1 MRGDIMTTDVHA
13 PSLKE
18 LVTRDTLPVRKE
30 PYWNILEYGRHIGLR
45 KRHPEIQ
52 YWVARTRMKS
62 GEYKQHTV
70 GVATTNTFPGMSF
83 EEAVLEAR
91 TWFEALAPSEDLSE
105 ASPVGGTTHLR
116 YISRGGVYTVGD
128 ALVDYVS
135 WKRLAAA
142 KTTFA
147 SNLAL
152 INHHMIDRLGDIP
165 LDELTGR
172 HVQRFC
178 IGVLETPPKR
188 GNQRLGPRRE
198 LASLEG
204 IELRNRK
211 ATLNTLLGILRLA
224 VQVAWE
230 NGETDSERAWR
241 CIRRVPN
248 SEPVRTEFL
257 TRAECRRLLDHCRPD
272 LRLLVQAALYTGCRA
287 QELTHLRV
295 ADVATHV
302 FGIYVAPSKN
312 YRSRYVFL
320 PDEGMAFFLRQ
331 REGRD
336 PSAFIFSNAAGRP
349 WAGNYRHL
357 FKGAVREAA
366 LNDRI
371 VFHSLRHTY
380 ASQLVQAGTPL
391 PIVAQ
396 QLGHATTD
404 TVSRTYGHLAPSTL
418 EAEIRS
424 RFAPL
429 DPALMVEV
437 DLRKR
442 QLSSLSRSLQ
452 QTALEGE
459 EDRSWPRSNF
469 CRGRIPSVA
478 DT

>member
-1 MRGDIMTTDVHA
+1 MSDVHA
-13 PSLKE
+13 PILKE
-18 LVTRDTLPVRKE
+18 LSTRSGLPVRNE

-45 KRHPEIQ
+45 KRHSDVH
-52 YWVARTRMKS
+52 YWIARARMKS
-62 GEYKQHTV
+62 GLYKQHTL
-70 GVATTNTFPGMSF
+70 GVATTSTFSGLSYD
-83 EEAVLEAR
+83 
-91 TWFEALAPSEDLSE
+91 EALRAARIWFGTLSTSSELSE
-105 ASPVGGTTHLR
+105 PTPVGGTSRLR
-116 YISRGGVYTVGD
+116 YTPKGGAFTVGD
-128 ALVDYVS
+128 ALADYVS

-147 SNLAL
+147 GNLSL

-178 IGVLETPPKR
+178 VDVLETPPKR
-188 GNQRLGPRRE
+188 GNQRLGPRRD
-198 LASLEG
+198 LASLAG
-204 IELRNRK
+204 VDLRNRK
-211 ATLNTLLGILRLA
+211 ATLNTLLGILRIA
-224 VQVAWE
+224 VQMAWE

-257 TRAECRRLLDHCRPD
+257 TRDECRRLLQVCRPD

-287 QELTHLRV
+287 QELTRLRV
-295 ADVATHV
+295 ADVATHI
-302 FGIYVAPSKN
+302 FGIFVAPTKS

-331 REGRD
+331 SEGRD
-336 PSAFIFSNAAGRP
+336 PSSYVFLNAAGRE
-349 WAGNYRHL
+349 WASNYRHL
-357 FKGAVREAA
+357 FKDAVREAGLA
-366 LNDRI
+366 DRI

-391 PIVAQ
+391 PIIAQ

-424 RFAPL
+424 RFSPL
-429 DPALMVEV
+429 DRAFAEEA
-437 DLRKR
+437 DQRKR
-442 QLSSLSRSLQ
+442 QLSLLSRSLQ
-452 QTALEGE
+452 ENVLEAQA
-459 EDRSWPRSNF
+459 DQAWPRSNF
-469 CRGRIPSVA
+469 CHSTISKSSA
-478 DT
+478 C

>member
-1 MRGDIMTTDVHA
+1 MTGVHA

-18 LVTRDTLPVRKE
+18 LTTRLVLPMRKE

-45 KRHPEIQ
+45 KLHPEVQ
-52 YWVARTRMKS
+52 YWVARTRTKS
-62 GEYKQHTV
+62 GHYKQHTL
-70 GVATTNTFPGMSF
+70 GVATTSTFEGLSF
-83 EEAVLEAR
+83 DEALRHAR
-91 TWFEALAPSEDLSE
+91 VWFETIARSEVLSDP
-105 ASPVGGTTHLR
+105 APVGGTTQLR
-116 YISRGGVYTVGD
+116 YVSFGGAYTVGD
-128 ALVDYVS
+128 ALADYIS

-147 SNLAL
+147 SNLSL
-152 INHHMIDRLGDIP
+152 INHHMIDRLGGIP
-165 LDELTGR
+165 LHELNGR
-172 HVQRFC
+172 HIQRFC
-178 IGVLETPPKR
+178 VDVLETPPKR
-188 GNQRLGPRRE
+188 GNQGLGARRA

-204 IELRNRK
+204 VDLRNRK
-211 ATLNTLLGILRLA
+211 ATLNTLLGILRIA

-248 SEPVRTEFL
+248 SEPVRNEFL
-257 TRAECRRLLDHCRPD
+257 TREECRRLLNHCRPE
-272 LRLLVQAALYTGCRA
+272 LRLLVQAALYSGCRA
-287 QELTHLRV
+287 QELTRLRV

-302 FGIYVAPSKN
+302 FGIFVAASKS
-312 YRSRYVFL
+312 YRSRYVYL
-320 PDEGMAFFLRQ
+320 PDEGMAFFLCQ
-331 REGRD
+331 SEDRD
-336 PSAFIFSNAAGRP
+336 PSEFVFCNSLGRP
-349 WAGNYRHL
+349 WATNYRHL
-357 FKGAVREAA
+357 FKSAVREAG

-429 DPALMVEV
+429 DPVLAIEVER
-437 DLRKR
+437 RKR

-452 QTALEGE
+452 DQVLEAP
-459 EDRSWPRSNF
+459 EDSVLPRSNF
-469 CRGRIPSVA
+469 CRGWFSFA
-478 DT
+478 SDG

>member
-1 MRGDIMTTDVHA
+1 MSDAHA

-18 LVTRDTLPVRKE
+18 LATRLVLPVRKE

-45 KRHPEIQ
+45 KEHAEIN
-52 YWVARTRMKS
+52 YWLARTRMKS
-62 GEYKQHTV
+62 GLYKQHTL
-70 GVATTNTFPGMSF
+70 GAATTSTCSGLSF
-83 EEAVLEAR
+83 DEALDKAR
-91 TWFEALAPSEDLSE
+91 TWFETLARSDELSVPL
-105 ASPVGGTTHLR
+105 PVGGTTHLR
-116 YISRGGVYTVGD
+116 YVTKAGAYTVGD
-128 ALVDYVS
+128 ALADYVA

-142 KTTFA
+142 RTTFA
-147 SNLAL
+147 ANLSL

-165 LDELTGR
+165 IDELTGR

-178 IGVLETPPKR
+178 VDVLETPPKR
-188 GNQRLGPRRE
+188 GQQRLGDRRDI
-198 LASLEG
+198 ASLDG
-204 IELRNRK
+204 ISLRNRK

-257 TRAECRRLLDHCRPD
+257 TRDECRRLLEHCRPD

-287 QELTHLRV
+287 QELTRLRV

-302 FGIYVAPSKN
+302 FGIFVAPSKN

-320 PDEGMAFFLRQ
+320 PDEGMAFFLRH

-336 PSAFIFSNAAGRP
+336 PSSYLFSNDVGRP
-349 WAGNYRHL
+349 WASNYRHL
-357 FKGAVREAA
+357 FKAAVREAR

-371 VFHSLRHTY
+371 VFHTLRHTY

-418 EAEIRS
+418 EAEIRM

-429 DPALMVEV
+429 DPVSAAEA
-437 DLRKR
+437 DRRKR
-442 QLSSLSRSLQ
+442 QLSSLSQSLQ
-452 QTALEGE
+452 GKVLEPPI
-459 EDRSWPRSNF
+459 DQAHPRSNF
-469 CRGRIPSVA
+469 CRSGLLSRK
-478 DT
+478 DC

>member
-1 MRGDIMTTDVHA
+1 MSDVHA

-18 LVTRDTLPVRKE
+18 LATRFVLPVRNE

-45 KRHPEIQ
+45 KRHSDIN
-52 YWVARTRMKS
+52 YWLARTRMKS
-62 GEYKQHTV
+62 GLYKQHTL
-70 GVATTNTFPGMSF
+70 GVATTSTFSGMSF
-83 EEAVLEAR
+83 DDALREAR
-91 TWFEALAPSEDLSE
+91 VWFETLAPSAELSVP
-105 ASPVGGTTHLR
+105 SPVGGTTHLR
-116 YISRGGVYTVGD
+116 YVTKGGAYTVGD
-128 ALVDYVS
+128 ALADYVS

-147 SNLAL
+147 GNLSL

-165 LDELTGR
+165 IDELTGR

-178 IGVLETPPKR
+178 VDVLETPPKR
-188 GNQRLGPRRE
+188 GNQHHGARRDI
-198 LASLEG
+198 ASLEG
-204 IELRNRK
+204 IDLRNRK
-211 ATLNTLLGILRLA
+211 ATLNTLLGILRIA

-257 TRAECRRLLDHCRPD
+257 TRDECRRLLEHCRPD

-287 QELTHLRV
+287 KELTGLRV
-295 ADVATHV
+295 GDVATHI
-302 FGIYVAPSKN
+302 FGIFVAPSKN
-312 YRSRYVFL
+312 YRSRYIYL

-331 REGRD
+331 CEGRD
-336 PSAFIFSNAAGRP
+336 PSSYVFSNSAGRE
-349 WAGNYRHL
+349 WASNYRHL
-357 FKGAVREAA
+357 FKGTVRDAG

-380 ASQLVQAGTPL
+380 ASQLIQAGTPL
-391 PIVAQ
+391 PIIAQ

-429 DPALMVEV
+429 DPALALEM
-437 DLRKR
+437 DRRKR

-452 QTALEGE
+452 EHVLEAPM
-459 EDRSWPRSNF
+459 DKAWPRSNF
-469 CRGRIPSVA
+469 CRSGFVSLA
-478 DT
+478 ES

>member
-1 MRGDIMTTDVHA
+1 MTDVHA
-13 PSLKE
+13 PCLAE
-18 LVTRDTLPVRKE
+18 AATRRALEVRYH
-30 PYWNILEYGRHIGLR
+30 PYWNILEYGRHIGIR
-45 KRHPEIQ
+45 KRHPEVQ

-62 GEYKQHTV
+62 GLYRQHTL
-70 GVATTNTFPGMSF
+70 GVATTDSFAAMSY
-83 EEAVLEAR
+83 EEATEAARRWFDDLER
-91 TWFEALAPSEDLSE
+91 SQDLSVP
-105 ASPVGGTTHLR
+105 SPVGGTTHLR
-116 YISRGGVYTVGD
+116 YVSKGGAYTVGD
-128 ALVDYVS
+128 ALADYVS
-135 WKRLAAA
+135 WKRIAAA

-147 SNLAL
+147 GNLSL

-178 IGVLETPPKR
+178 IDVLETPPKR
-188 GNQRLGPRRE
+188 GNQPLGPRRDID
-198 LASLEG
+198 SLEG
-204 IELRNRK
+204 VDLRNRK
-211 ATLNTLLGILRLA
+211 ATLNTLLGILRIA

-287 QELTHLRV
+287 QELVHLRA

-312 YRSRYVFL
+312 YRSRYVYL

-336 PSAFIFSNAAGRP
+336 PSDRLFCNVAGRA

-357 FKGAVREAA
+357 FKAAVRGAG
-366 LNDRI
+366 LSDRI

-429 DPALMVEV
+429 DPTLAAEADRRRQDLKALSV
-437 DLRKR
+437 
-442 QLSSLSRSLQ
+442 SLQ
-452 QTALEGE
+452 GGGPDTAAELA
-459 EDRSWPRSNF
+459 WPRSNF
-469 CRGRIPSVA
+469 CRGGLAGVRHG
-478 DT
+478 